1 MRLLL
6 LLLLATPVMAVE
18 PEVDC
23 STGGSGLYEQSMC
36 WDQRLAELRQKL
48 EQHLSPTEVG
58 DFDMSA
64 VRVCQ
69 GAWKPA
75 RQVLIYPLMVRGC
88 LQNLMEA
95 ALEEA
100 EGAAAITSGSGSAF
114 PKKN

>member
-1 MRLLL
+1 MRLILLL
-6 LLLLATPVMAVE
+6 LLSIPVMAVE

-36 WDQRLAELRQKL
+36 WDQRLAELRRKL
-48 EQHLSPTEVG
+48 EKHLSPTAVG

-69 GAWKPA
+69 GAWKPT
-75 RQVLIYPLMVRGC
+75 RQVLIYPLTMRGC

-95 ALEEA
+95 ALEEV
-100 EGAAAITSGSGSAF
+100 ESAAAITRGSGSADS
-114 PKKN
+114 P

>member
-6 LLLLATPVMAVE
+6 LLLLATPVVAVE

-23 STGGSGLYEQSMC
+23 STGGSGLYEQSVC

-64 VRVCQ
+64 MRVCQ
-69 GAWKPA
+69 GAWKLT
-75 RQVLIYPLMVRGC
+75 RQVLIYPLMVRSC
-88 LQNLMEA
+88 LQNLMEGL
-95 ALEEA
+95 LEEV
-100 EGAAAITSGSGSAF
+100 EGREAVLRDGV
-114 PKKN
+114 K

>member
-1 MRLLL
+1 MKALL
-6 LLLLATPVMAVE
+6 LLLLATPAMAVE

-23 STGGSGLYEQSMC
+23 STGGSDLYEQSMC

-69 GAWKPA
+69 GAWKPT
-75 RQVLIYPLMVRGC
+75 RQVLIYPLTVRGC

-95 ALEEA
+95 ALEEV
-100 EGAAAITSGSGSAF
+100 ESAAAITRGSASADS
-114 PKKN
+114 P

>member
-1 MRLLL
+1 MRLIL

-36 WDQRLAELRQKL
+36 WDQRLAELRQNL

-69 GAWKPA
+69 GAWKPT

-88 LQNLMEA
+88 LQNLMEGL
-95 ALEEA
+95 LEEV
-100 EGAAAITSGSGSAF
+100 EGREAVLRDGV
-114 PKKN
+114 K

>member
-75 RQVLIYPLMVRGC
+75 RQVLIYPLMVRDC
-88 LQNLMEA
+88 LQNLMEGL
-95 ALEEA
+95 LEEV
-100 EGAAAITSGSGSAF
+100 EGREAVLRDGV
-114 PKKN
+114 K

>member
-6 LLLLATPVMAVE
+6 LLLLATPVVAVE

-23 STGGSGLYEQSMC
+23 STGGSGLYEQSVC

-88 LQNLMEA
+88 LQNLMEGL
-95 ALEEA
+95 LEEV
-100 EGAAAITSGSGSAF
+100 EGREAVLRDGV
-114 PKKN
+114 K

>member
-1 MRLLL
+1 M
-6 LLLLATPVMAVE
+6 LLLAAPVMAAE
-18 PEVDC
+18 PEVEC

-36 WDQRLAELRQKL
+36 WDQKLAELRQKL

-69 GAWKPA
+69 GAWKPT

-88 LQNLMEA
+88 LQNMMEGL
-95 ALEEA
+95 LEEV
-100 EGAAAITSGSGSAF
+100 EGAAAITRGSGSSGS
-114 PKKN
+114 P

>member
-1 MRLLL
+1 M
-6 LLLLATPVMAVE
+6 LLLAAPVMAAE

-36 WDQRLAELRQKL
+36 WDQKLAELRQKL

-69 GAWKPA
+69 GAWKPT

-88 LQNLMEA
+88 LQNLMEGL
-95 ALEEA
+95 LEEV
-100 EGAAAITSGSGSAF
+100 EGAAAITRASGSSGS
-114 PKKN
+114 P

>member
-6 LLLLATPVMAVE
+6 LLLLATPVVAVE

-64 VRVCQ
+64 MRVCQ
-69 GAWKPA
+69 GAWKPT
-75 RQVLIYPLMVRGC
+75 RQVLIYPLMVRSC
-88 LQNLMEA
+88 LQNLMEGL
-95 ALEEA
+95 LEEV
-100 EGAAAITSGSGSAF
+100 EGREAVLRGGVE
-114 PKKN
+114 

>member
-1 MRLLL
+1 MKALLL
-6 LLLLATPVMAVE
+6 LLLLATPAMAVE

-48 EQHLSPTEVG
+48 EEHLSPTEVG

-75 RQVLIYPLMVRGC
+75 RQVLIYPLMVRSC
-88 LQNLMEA
+88 LQNLMEGL
-95 ALEEA
+95 LEEV
-100 EGAAAITSGSGSAF
+100 EGREAVLKGGV
-114 PKKN
+114 P

>member
-6 LLLLATPVMAVE
+6 LLLLATPVMAAE

-23 STGGSGLYEQSMC
+23 STGGSGLYEQSIC

-58 DFDMSA
+58 DFDISA
-64 VRVCQ
+64 MRVCQ
-69 GAWKPA
+69 GAWKPT

-88 LQNLMEA
+88 LQNLMES
-95 ALEEA
+95 ALRSWKK
-100 EGAAAITSGSGSAF
+100 GATTTKILMF
-114 PKKN
+114 